1 MIESG
6 VQRIIIRN
14 LEREGFYVLKL
25 IQTNKNG
32 IPDLLCFKKERD
44 RTLFFMVE
52 VKRTDKNELDPLQLW
67 RHKEITR
74 YGMTTYIANDWESL
88 KEALMQKKII

>member
-52 VKRTDKNELDPLQLW
+52 VKRTDKNELDQLQVW
-67 RHKEITR
+67 RQKEITR

-88 KEALMQKKII
+88 QEALMHKKII